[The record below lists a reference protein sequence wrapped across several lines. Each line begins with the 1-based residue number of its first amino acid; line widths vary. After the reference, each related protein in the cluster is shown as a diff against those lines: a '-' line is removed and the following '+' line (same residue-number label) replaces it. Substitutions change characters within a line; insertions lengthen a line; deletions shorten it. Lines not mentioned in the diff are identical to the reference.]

1 MKRLVSGVI
10 LLIGLYLGIH
20 NGYLALF
27 QTGSQTPE
35 LMLPYR
41 AAVYP
46 KIDQQKLSEGIAI
59 ESPQHLKRL
68 LEDFLS

>member
-1 MKRLVSGVI
+1 MKRLVIAVI
-10 LLIGLYLGIH
+10 LLIGLYLGIS

-35 LMLPYR
+35 LTLPYR
-41 AAVYP
+41 ATVYP
-46 KIDQQKLSEGIAI
+46 KIDQQDLSKGIVI
-59 ESPQHLKRL
+59 ESYQHFKEL